1 VKDQALDGQTAPSV
15 FYAHPGLP
23 LSYMSFVVRTSGEPA
38 AVGSAIKQVVHS
50 LDPNQPVVGLQT
62 IDKLLSRSVS
72 TQRFQMLLLALFAA
86 MALLLAAVGI
96 YGVVSYSVAQR
107 TAEIGIR
114 MALGARG
121 TDVLR
126 LVLRQG
132 AAILAGGLALGL
144 AGAFAVTRTISTL
157 LFGVQPTDPITFAA
171 VAALLTLVALAAVI
185 APARRASRVDPLV
198 ALRYE

>member
-1 VKDQALDGQTAPSV
+1 
-15 FYAHPGLP
+15 
-23 LSYMSFVVRTSGEPA
+23 
-38 AVGSAIKQVVHS
+38 VVHS
-50 LDPNQPVVGLQT
+50 LDPNQPVVGVQT
-62 IDKLLSRSVS
+62 IDKLMTRSVS
-72 TQRFQMLLLALFAA
+72 MQRFQMLLLALFAA

-121 TDVLR
+121 SDVLR

-132 AAILAGGLALGL
+132 AGILAGGLALGL
-144 AGAFAVTRTISTL
+144 GGALAVTRTISTL